1 MIKLKELIE
10 LKSLV
15 YTEEVT
21 PKHQKKMDMKLTVFH
36 ENLALPYRPKPDND
50 SPDTMRELKYLSKLE
65 TDKDEVKRGDDIREN
80 FLPLIDANNIPLSK
94 EYVNK
99 VIKESGKFIM
109 KLKYHYNRPRPYQ
122 VAEVYGMN
130 LNGTETDSMKTPS
143 YPSGHAVQAYLIGEL
158 FSSVD
163 PKGSYQYHELV
174 ERVAHSRIIAK
185 GHYPS
190 DKSYGKKVAKV
201 LFQGLIQK

>member
-15 YTEEVT
+15 YTEEVK
-21 PKHQKKMDMKLTVFH
+21 PKHQKKIDMKLTVFR
-36 ENLALPYRPKPDND
+36 EDLALPFRPKPDND
-50 SPDTMRELKYLSKLE
+50 SPTTMRELKYLSKLE

-80 FLPLIDANNIPLSK
+80 FLPLIEDNDIPLSK
-94 EYVNK
+94 TYVDK

-122 VAEVYGMN
+122 VAEVYELN
-130 LNGTETDSMKTPS
+130 LNGTELDSMKTPS
-143 YPSGHAVQAYLIGEL
+143 YPSGHAVQAYLVGEL
-158 FSSVD
+158 FSNVD
-163 PKGSYQYHELV
+163 PRGSHQFRDRA

-201 LFQGLIQK
+201 LFQGVIKK

>member
-122 VAEVYGMN
+122 VAEVYGMT

-143 YPSGHAVQAYLIGEL
+143 YPSGHAVQAYLLGEL
-158 FSSVD
+158 FSNVD
-163 PKGSYQYHELV
+163 PRGSYQYHELA
-174 ERVAHSRIIAK
+174 ERVAHSRVIAK

-190 DKSYGKKVAKV
+190 DTSYGKKVAKV

>member
-1 MIKLKELIE
+1 MASTL
-10 LKSLV
+10 
-15 YTEEVT
+15 
-21 PKHQKKMDMKLTVFH
+21 
-36 ENLALPYRPKPDND
+36 
-50 SPDTMRELKYLSKLE
+50 LSSVKNNVGKGNIVKIYYS
-65 TDKDEVKRGDDIREN
+65 TDYD
-80 FLPLIDANNIPLSK
+80 
-94 EYVNK
+94 
-99 VIKESGKFIM
+99 
-109 KLKYHYNRPRPYQ
+109 
-122 VAEVYGMN
+122 

-163 PKGSYQYHELV
+163 PRGSYQYHELV

-201 LFQGLIQK
+201 LFQGLIKKWLH